1 MSQTLELR
9 IKEHEGFRNTIYLDS
24 LGKKTVGWGHLCV
37 EDHWEENVIY
47 NKDILE
53 KTFQE
58 DLQKAKDG
66 ATSLLGGTAVLSTA
80 KDIITEM
87 VFQLGTT
94 GVGRFKKMFK
104 ALEVADYIEA
114 SKQMLDS
121 KWNSQTPARCQELAK
136 MMAACN

>member
-47 NKDILE
+47 TKDILE

-58 DLQKAKDG
+58 DLQIAKDG

-104 ALEVADYIEA
+104 ALEVGDYIEA

>member
-9 IKEHEGFRNTIYLDS
+9 IKDHEGFRNTVYLDT

-47 NKDILE
+47 TKDMLE

-58 DLQKAKDG
+58 DLQIAKDG
-66 ATSLLGGTAVLSTA
+66 ATSLLGGTAVLITA

>member
-47 NKDILE
+47 TKDILE

-58 DLQKAKDG
+58 DLQIAKDG
-66 ATSLLGGTAVLSTA
+66 ATSLL
-80 KDIITEM
+80 DIITEM

>member
-66 ATSLLGGTAVLSTA
+66 ATSLLGGTAVLITA

-94 GVGRFKKMFK
+94 GVGRFKKMLK
-104 ALEVADYIEA
+104 ALEVDDYIEA